1 MGDGPR
7 RARGGI
13 VRRGGRAELR
23 VESPRLWWPRGY
35 GGQPLYELRARLNGS
50 DDDGA
55 WLSRRVGLRT
65 VRLVQDAAAAP
76 AAGHPAGTTFFFEVN
91 GVEVYAKGSNL
102 IPLSVFEDRV
112 TDEDIEW
119 TLSQA
124 VDGNMNMVR
133 VWGGGRYQRD
143 SFYDAADRL
152 GLLLWQEMAFACA
165 LYPRDAAFL
174 SLVSREVDEQVRRLA
189 THPSIV
195 IWGGNNENEGAM
207 HWYTPSQTVAGRDI
221 YLADYVKLYVDT
233 IRPAV
238 LGADADGRPFV
249 DSSPSN
255 AVLSYEPYVKRWG
268 DVQAWSWGDV
278 HYYNYDADCEDRTT
292 YPQGRFVSEHGFQSF
307 PSFRLYRN
315 VTAPADWSRESSQL
329 FYRQRHEHGN
339 EQVLAMIGRH
349 YAVPPANASDAATQQ
364 QIFDDY
370 LWLTQLQQARCYET
384 AFGEWRRLRAAPAH
398 TMGILYWQLNDVW
411 PGPSWSTLEADGSQ
425 RVAHHAVRRAF
436 APLLLSATDE
446 GDTFGVHL
454 TNDGAAASGTLTVEL
469 FRWADAAPAAPAAA
483 VPAAKVSVG
492 AHTSTLV
499 STAHL
504 APLLAAAA
512 TDRNHSVVRLTFAP
526 DGDGAAPPVVAF
538 HFLTPFKYA
547 KLPSA
552 AAANL
557 RITKVEQ
564 TAPDSA
570 TVAVAADATAAF
582 VTLESLA
589 VVGAFSG
596 GAFTL
601 LAGGAATVTFRA
613 REHFSVDAL
622 RRGLRVRSLADTL
635 THASVMAARRAAR
648 RRPPGGSRAGRGAAG
663 GTK

>member
-1 MGDGPR
+1 M
-7 RARGGI
+7 
-13 VRRGGRAELR
+13 
-23 VESPRLWWPRGY
+23 
-35 GGQPLYELRARLNGS
+35 
-50 DDDGA
+50 
-55 WLSRRVGLRT
+55 
-65 VRLVQDAAAAP
+65 
-76 AAGHPAGTTFFFEVN
+76 
-91 GVEVYAKGSNL
+91 
-102 IPLSVFEDRV
+102 
-112 TDEDIEW
+112 
-119 TLSQA
+119 A
-124 VDGNMNMVR
+124 V
-133 VWGGGRYQRD
+133 
-143 SFYDAADRL
+143 
-152 GLLLWQEMAFACA
+152 
-165 LYPRDAAFL
+165 
-174 SLVSREVDEQVRRLA
+174 
-189 THPSIV
+189 
-195 IWGGNNENEGAM
+195 
-207 HWYTPSQTVAGRDI
+207 
-221 YLADYVKLYVDT
+221 
-233 IRPAV
+233 
-238 LGADADGRPFV
+238 
-249 DSSPSN
+249 
-255 AVLSYEPYVKRWG
+255 
-268 DVQAWSWGDV
+268 
-278 HYYNYDADCEDRTT
+278 
-292 YPQGRFVSEHGFQSF
+292 
-307 PSFRLYRN
+307 
-315 VTAPADWSRESSQL
+315 
-329 FYRQRHEHGN
+329 
-339 EQVLAMIGRH
+339 
-349 YAVPPANASDAATQQ
+349 
-364 QIFDDY
+364 
-370 LWLTQLQQARCYET
+370 
-384 AFGEWRRLRAAPAH
+384 
-398 TMGILYWQLNDVW
+398 
-411 PGPSWSTLEADGSQ
+411 GSQ

-446 GDTFGVHL
+446 GDTVGVHL

-492 AHTSTLV
+492 AHTSALV
-499 STAHL
+499 MTAHL

-635 THASVMAARRAAR
+635 THASVIGGEASGAEAAARRLSRGPR
-648 RRPPGGSRAGRGAAG
+648 RSWRD
-663 GTK
+663 